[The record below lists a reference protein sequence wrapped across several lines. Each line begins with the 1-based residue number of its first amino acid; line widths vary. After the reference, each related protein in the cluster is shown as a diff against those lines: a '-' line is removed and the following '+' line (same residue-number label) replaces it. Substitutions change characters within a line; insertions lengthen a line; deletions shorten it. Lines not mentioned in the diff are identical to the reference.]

1 MAERAEE
8 RSEPDHAV
16 AAYKRL
22 LKAYLDR
29 RPSGTRQKV
38 AEALGTHK
46 SFVSQITNPNYRVPL
61 PAQHVGTIAKICHL
75 SPEEMREFLAAY
87 REAHPSQAP
96 AAREDRAT
104 GVGSTGRR
112 WPAGAGRSQRAPA
125 LTPAITSSTLLESM
139 TPGPVRISRVGIV
152 TP

>member
-8 RSEPDHAV
+8 RLEQDHAI

-22 LKAYLDR
+22 LKTYLDR

-87 REAHPSQAP
+87 QDAHPSQALG
-96 AAREDRAT
+96 AREDRAEDSHILRIEVPHFEDP
-104 GVGSTGRR
+104 GK
-112 WPAGAGRSQRAPA
+112 QRDVEDTIKEIAARIIA
-125 LTPAITSSTLLESM
+125 LA
-139 TPGPVRISRVGIV
+139 R
-152 TP
+152 